1 MAILID
7 EKKRVAVQGITGREG
22 RVRTRLMRDY
32 GTNVV
37 AGVTPGKGGQS
48 VLGVP
53 VFNTPQEAVRSL
65 GQIDI
70 SVVFVPAA
78 GVKDAAISA
87 IDAGI
92 KLAVLVPDRVPV
104 WDAMEI
110 AAAAKAN
117 GAMFLGPN
125 TLGAL
130 SPGKGVVGM
139 IGGRAESA
147 RQWFKP
153 CVPKGVGVISR
164 SGGMASSTG
173 YYLGQAGV
181 RISTIVHIG
190 GDAVIGIRLPD
201 AALMFEDDPL
211 TEAIVIFGEIGS
223 SQEEELGQLIV
234 DRKITKPVIAYIGG
248 KAAREGT
255 RFSHA
260 GAIIEGGRGT
270 HAGKVKA
277 LREAGATVVDAFG
290 ELPNAVVEILKKIKG
305 ESLMSEAD
313 KNAVWNTAITRVEPN
328 KVAVRGYN
336 IAELMGRVSFGAAV
350 YLTLTGELPSTAVA
364 RLMDAILVSSID
376 HGATPPSALAARSV
390 ASTGATLSASVAAG
404 IMSINRHHGGAIE
417 DCARQLKAIADCA
430 TRESISMDEAATRT
444 VATMREAGERMP
456 GFGHRLH
463 TKDPRTARLFE
474 LARDAGV
481 DGVHM
486 QAACAVEKAFA
497 VAKKSLPINVD
508 GAIGAIL
515 ADLRMNPATFN
526 GIFMIARAPGLV
538 AHVIEEQS
546 REKPMRRIDPINH
559 GYDGP
564 PARSLP
570 TNGNE

>member
-7 EKKRVAVQGITGREG
+7 ERKRVLVQGITGREG
-22 RVRTRLMRDY
+22 RARTRLMREY

-53 VFNTPQEAVRSL
+53 VFNTPGEAVNSL
-65 GQIDI
+65 GEIDV

-78 GVKDAAISA
+78 GVKEAAISA

-153 CVPKGVGVISR
+153 GVPKGVGVISR

-190 GDAVIGIRLPD
+190 GDAVIGIRLQD
-201 AALMFEDDPL
+201 AALMFEADPL

-223 SQEEELGQLIV
+223 SQEEELAQLIAAG
-234 DRKITKPVIAYIGG
+234 KITKPVIAYIGG

-277 LREAGATVVDAFG
+277 LREAGGTVVDAFG
-290 ELPNAVVEILKKIKG
+290 ELPNAVVEILGKMKG

-313 KNAVWNTAITRVEPN
+313 KKAVWNTAITRVEPN
-328 KVAVRGYN
+328 KVAVRGYD

-350 YLTLTGELPSTAVA
+350 YLIVTEELPSQAVA

-376 HGATPPSALAARSV
+376 HGATPPSALAARTV

-417 DCARQLKAIADCA
+417 DCARQLKAIADRA
-430 TRESISMDEAATRT
+430 TRESISIDEAAART
-444 VATMREAGERMP
+444 LATMREAGERMP

-474 LARDAGV
+474 LACEAGV

-486 QAACAVEKAFA
+486 QAARAVEKAFSD
-497 VAKKSLPINVD
+497 AKRSLPINVD
-508 GAIGAIL
+508 GAISAIL
-515 ADLRMNPATFN
+515 ADLGINPAAFN
-526 GIFMIARAPGLV
+526 GIFMIARTPGLV
-538 AHVIEEQS
+538 AHVIEEQT
-546 REKPMRRIDPINH
+546 REKPMRRIDPVNH

-564 PARSLP
+564 PARKLLS
-570 TNGNE
+570 